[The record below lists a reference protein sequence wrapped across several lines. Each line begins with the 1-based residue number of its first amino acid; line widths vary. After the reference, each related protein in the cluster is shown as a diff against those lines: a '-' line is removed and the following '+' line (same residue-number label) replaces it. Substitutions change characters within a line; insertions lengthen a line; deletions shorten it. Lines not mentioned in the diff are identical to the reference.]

1 MALMV
6 SAALIPPSPR
16 NAGETEVG
24 LAKETFHSGSAQAPV
39 KPRVD
44 KLSFLGRSLLWD
56 DLLFKVKLRRNKIIS
71 RKNSS
76 MALLF
81 WVLSVYSFCLSPSQP
96 LRTHPDNTLYT
107 SLGGTQISASLQ
119 SVLGNDL
126 GISHL
131 HTSMNV
137 EHLILDRRQ

>member
-1 MALMV
+1 
-6 SAALIPPSPR
+6 
-16 NAGETEVG
+16 
-24 LAKETFHSGSAQAPV
+24 
-39 KPRVD
+39 
-44 KLSFLGRSLLWD
+44 
-56 DLLFKVKLRRNKIIS
+56 
-71 RKNSS
+71 